1 MKRKLCGR
9 LGALSLAFVM
19 AASFCPQTLAASK
32 QSAQATGFENNNT
45 SLNMTQVARYD
56 SGMTNADG
64 GVMEIVDY
72 NLEQMNALAYSKSI
86 IIQRNFWFNEN
97 DVKQICL
104 KHDLNFESAKLW
116 YDGYH
121 LGNEDIY
128 NPYSITQLTLERLYT
143 SYWIR
148 TGSFEHVLK
157 VINQN
162 VDGIR
167 DLILSLMSGN
177 KYQNIDTTKFKN
189 PIVEIKDRNT
199 ALIYLVHL
207 GYLTFKQNA
216 DGTNEISIPNEE
228 VRQVFVS
235 NIDTSQRPTA

>member
-1 MKRKLCGR
+1 M
-9 LGALSLAFVM
+9 
-19 AASFCPQTLAASK
+19 
-32 QSAQATGFENNNT
+32 
-45 SLNMTQVARYD
+45 
-56 SGMTNADG
+56 
-64 GVMEIVDY
+64 
-72 NLEQMNALAYSKSI
+72 YSPI
-86 IIQRNFWFNEN
+86 
-97 DVKQICL
+97 
-104 KHDLNFESAKLW
+104 
-116 YDGYH
+116 
-121 LGNEDIY
+121 
-128 NPYSITQLTLERLYT
+128 LERLYT

-235 NIDTSQRPTA
+235 NIDTGQRPTA

>member
-1 MKRKLCGR
+1 MFKSDLTEIV
-9 LGALSLAFVM
+9 SLAY
-19 AASFCPQTLAASK
+19 L
-32 QSAQATGFENNNT
+32 TGIFPIG
-45 SLNMTQVARYD
+45 RYD
-56 SGMTNADG
+56 TES
-64 GVMEIVDY
+64 
-72 NLEQMNALAYSKSI
+72 ALN
-86 IIQRNFWFNEN
+86 NFQDINMLTPQWPITKYFGFNEN

-128 NPYSITQLTLERLYT
+128 NPYSITQLILERLYT

-189 PIVEIKDRNT
+189 TIVEIKDRNT

-235 NIDTSQRPTA
+235 NIDTGQRPTS